1 MGYDR
6 RAPQLGK
13 SFFFDHLWST
23 SIGAQILSLTII
35 RKTTTQNHYAV
46 LGLNLHHS
54 NSNNTVSV
62 CFQLH
67 LYWQSLK
74 AVVLHHW
81 ALKKQLGQL
90 RFLKGGSQ
98 LHPSTIS
105 TIGSQ
110 PVQSISISKKVT
122 TLTFQLET
130 HSATVTSDGEAISDN
145 FWKDVEKNHPNFSV
159 IRDIQHHHTIPRK
172 W

>member
-6 RAPQLGK
+6 HAPQLGK

-23 SIGAQILSLTII
+23 SIGAQILSWTII

-62 CFQLH
+62 RFQLH

-81 ALKKQLGQL
+81 APKKQLGQL

-122 TLTFQLET
+122 TLTFQFGDSFS
-130 HSATVTSDGEAISDN
+130 HSHLWWWSYQRQLLKKSGKI
-145 FWKDVEKNHPNFSV
+145 
-159 IRDIQHHHTIPRK
+159 IQRSK
-172 W
+172 LFRN

>member
-81 ALKKQLGQL
+81 APKKTARTIALPKRRKPTPSINHLNHWISTCSIYFNLQEGNHFDLPIGDSFSHSHLWWWSYQRQL
-90 RFLKGGSQ
+90 LKGCGKKS
-98 LHPSTIS
+98 
-105 TIGSQ
+105 
-110 PVQSISISKKVT
+110 SK
-122 TLTFQLET
+122 LFR
-130 HSATVTSDGEAISDN
+130 N
-145 FWKDVEKNHPNFSV
+145 
-159 IRDIQHHHTIPRK
+159 
-172 W
+172 